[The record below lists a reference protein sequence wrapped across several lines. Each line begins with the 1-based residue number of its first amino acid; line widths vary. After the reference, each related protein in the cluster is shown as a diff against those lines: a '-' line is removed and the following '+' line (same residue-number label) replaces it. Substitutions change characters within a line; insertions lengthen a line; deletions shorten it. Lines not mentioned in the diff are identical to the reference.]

1 MLCTITGKGG
11 IKRKGDVC
19 AFMELY
25 SVQKDSEETTKE
37 IPSHSG
43 NYYGENKKL

>member
-1 MLCTITGKGG
+1 MLCTITGKGD

-25 SVQKDSEETTKE
+25 SVQRDSEETTKE
-37 IPSHSG
+37 IASNSD